1 MSNPR
6 KVSPSRSDEEW
17 YNLIMNCRKSGMSDA
32 QFCRANGIATSTLS
46 CAIKRLR
53 AKSYGIPEHRDDDI
67 HDRTLPKQDVV
78 RVDIVNDIQPPME
91 CIPEVAPHIDNS
103 HMIEISLGDV
113 HISLCNGADPD
124 LVARTLSALRSF
136 V

>member
-17 YNLIMNCRKSGMSDA
+17 YNRIMNCRKSGMSDA

-67 HDRTLPKQDVV
+67 HDLTTSKQDVV
-78 RVDIVNDIQPPME
+78 KVDIIPDIQPPRE
-91 CIPEVAPHIDNS
+91 LIPEVAPHIDNS

>member
-67 HDRTLPKQDVV
+67 HDLTTSKQDVV
-78 RVDIVNDIQPPME
+78 KVDIIPDIQPPRE
-91 CIPEVAPHIDNS
+91 LIPEVAPHIDNS

>member
-1 MSNPR
+1 MSNLCYHSR
-6 KVSPSRSDEEW
+6 RSDEEW
-17 YNLIMNCRKSGMSDA
+17 YRIIMDCRKSGMSDA
-32 QFCRANGIATSTLS
+32 QFCHANNIAPSSLWS
-46 CAIKRLR
+46 AIKRLR
-53 AKSYGIPEHRDDDI
+53 KKSFAIPQSADADI
-67 HDRTLPKQDVV
+67 HDLTASKQDVV
-78 RVDIVNDIQPPME
+78 KVDIVNDIQPPME

-136 V
+136 A

>member
-67 HDRTLPKQDVV
+67 HDLTTSKQDVV
-78 RVDIVNDIQPPME
+78 KVDIIPDIQPPRE
-91 CIPEVAPHIDNS
+91 LIPEVAPHIDNS

-124 LVARTLSALRSF
+124 LVTRTLSALRSF

>member
-6 KVSPSRSDEEW
+6 KVSPNRSDEEW

-53 AKSYGIPEHRDDDI
+53 AKSYGIPGHRDDDI
-67 HDRTLPKQDVV
+67 HDLTTSKQDVV
-78 RVDIVNDIQPPME
+78 KVDIIPDIQPPRE
-91 CIPEVAPHIDNS
+91 LIPEVAPHIDNS